1 MSAEDWFLN
10 DYEYG
15 DIEYGETDEPLPTFK
30 GGKIPPFKPNTE
42 DVSRLIENVQKQLLA
57 EEEMR
62 LFQQMKAERKIT
74 EPCLILHPKHRNVIG
89 GVFLALGTKFPVV
102 FSECCEEGKAYMIT
116 DLDTIERVRGNLE

>member
-15 DIEYGETDEPLPTFK
+15 DVEYGEQDEPLPTPAMFNGAK
-30 GGKIPPFKPNTE
+30 F
-42 DVSRLIENVQKQLLA
+42 
-57 EEEMR
+57 
-62 LFQQMKAERKIT
+62 T